1 MINYTERVTDL
12 MHDIIMRVPSLSY
25 IDPSRLLV
33 FARYGRAG
41 AEGAF
46 ATCHCLTLPPTEP
59 GYYYWRDRET
69 GRITRRSEWFVVKC
83 PSVEIAATPIDYL
96 ISFTLPRFCNQ
107 TLERSRKEEYYRGV
121 ESWVAKLDTIV
132 HELYHIDPDSNGI
145 RTVERRDGECS
156 SLAHGPTFLLNVSSM
171 VKQYLRSNPD
181 PERYDFLRCSFT
193 DLSHRFGGVVATTF
207 RTFPSF
213 PQRYMEALPAPPGE
227 ADHGQDH
234 GKVEPIKSPNRPRH
248 YTEADLCIR
257 QFFDDPSA
265 GARGASSGT
274 RSTLRL
280 QTAVFDERA
289 VAAACERSRPK
300 FLSDGARG

>member
-1 MINYTERVTDL
+1 MVNYTDRIKDL
-12 MHDIIMRVPSLSY
+12 MHDIVMRVPALSY
-25 IDPSRLLV
+25 IDPARVLV
-33 FARYGRAG
+33 FARYGRPH

-107 TLERSRKEEYYRGV
+107 VLERSRKEEYYKGL
-121 ESWVAKLDTIV
+121 EPWVAKLDTIV

-145 RTVERRDGECS
+145 RTVERHDGADS
-156 SLAHGPTFLLNVSSM
+156 SLAHGPTFLKTVSSM
-171 VKQYLRSNPD
+171 VKQYLRTNPD
-181 PERYDFLRCSFT
+181 PRRYDFLRYSFA
-193 DLSHRFGGVVATTF
+193 DLIARYEGVVATTF

-213 PQRYMEALPAPPGE
+213 PQRYMEPLSTPPDE
-227 ADHGQDH
+227 PCQV
-234 GKVEPIKSPNRPRH
+234 KVEPIKCPNRPVR

-257 QFFDDPSA
+257 QFLDDRAATERS
-265 GARGASSGT
+265 GSNGT
-274 RSTLRL
+274 RSTVRL
-280 QTAVFDERA
+280 QTAPLDERA
-289 VAAACERSRPK
+289 VAAACERPTQRK
-300 FLSDGARG
+300 